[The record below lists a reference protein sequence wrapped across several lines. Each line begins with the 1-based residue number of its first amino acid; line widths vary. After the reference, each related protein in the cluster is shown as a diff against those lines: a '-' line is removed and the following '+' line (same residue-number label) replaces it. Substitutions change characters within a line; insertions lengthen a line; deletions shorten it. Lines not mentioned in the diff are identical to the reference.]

1 MSEQD
6 FHLISPK
13 KLIIF
18 GANKTGKSSFA
29 QYLAGNKY
37 EEIRNEL
44 KDKDNCKKNKIIL
57 NHNII

>member
-44 KDKDNCKKNKIIL
+44 KDKDNCKKK
-57 NHNII
+57 